1 MANKRLPEPDYPWAK
16 IVASPDTIVPHHAPF
31 PLARRFHQ
39 ICLAMLAEAIADQEL
54 PVPLQYSVLAV
65 IDDFPGAD
73 QRRLAVLAGVDRTNV
88 GQIIDELAAKGL
100 VERRVNGQDRRIHE
114 LTTTPRG
121 RQVRHKMRAKM
132 LAAQDRILQALK
144 PAERVTLINLLVR
157 TVEAN
162 EAYARPGAGRR
173 APRRGRVSV
182 GGGTHERERK
192 ASAPHRRDSSALRRS
207 VRGVSDH
214 AG

>member
-1 MANKRLPEPDYPWAK
+1 MADRRRQDSDYPWAR
-16 IVASPDTIVPHHAPF
+16 IVVSEDTIVPHHAPF

-39 ICLAMLAEAIADQEL
+39 ICQAMLAEAVADQEL

-65 IDDFPGAD
+65 VDDFPGAD
-73 QRRLAVLAGVDRTNV
+73 QRRLAMLAGVDRTNI
-88 GQIIDELAAKGL
+88 GQIIDGLAAKGL
-100 VERRVNGQDRRIHE
+100 VERRVNGQDRRMHE

-121 RQVRHKMRAKM
+121 RQVRQKMRVKM
-132 LAAQDRILQALK
+132 LAAQDRILRALK

-162 EAYARPGAGRR
+162 EAYARPGGGRR
-173 APRRGRVSV
+173 APRRGPVSV
-182 GGGTHERERK
+182 GGGTDDRERK
-192 ASAPHRRDSSALRRS
+192 ASAPRRRDGSALRRGH
-207 VRGVSDH
+207 RGLSDH

>member
-1 MANKRLPEPDYPWAK
+1 MTDKRLPEPDYPWAK

-39 ICLAMLAEAIADQEL
+39 ICLAMLAEAVADQEL

-73 QRRLAVLAGVDRTNV
+73 QRRLAMLAGVDRTNI
-88 GQIIDELAAKGL
+88 GQIIDSLAAKGL
-100 VERRVNGQDRRIHE
+100 VERRVNGQDRRMHE

-121 RQVRHKMRAKM
+121 KQVRHKMRAKM

-162 EAYARPGAGRR
+162 GAYARPGAGRC

-182 GGGTHERERK
+182 GGAHERERK
-192 ASAPHRRDSSALRRS
+192 ASTTRRRDGSALRRS
-207 VRGVSDH
+207 HRGQSDH